1 MLKLGRLISMKY
13 ISEIRQVQC
22 DRGVL
27 EYELTRKA
35 VKNVNLRIKPDGKI
49 YVSANRRVPLKFIE
63 NFIKEKQEYITR
75 AQERYEEIQK
85 HILTDP
91 IEYVSGDRFN
101 VLGKSLVLRVT
112 QGKPESVA
120 YNGEY
125 IYLTVKNKDDL
136 RHKEILISKWLKE
149 LQVETFN
156 QISKEV
162 HGLFI
167 KYDIN
172 YPIIKTRKMKSRWGS
187 CQYKKGI
194 ITLNS
199 KLIEVP
205 IRCIE
210 YVVLHEFAHFIHPNH
225 SKKFYDFVAKLMP
238 DWKDRKKELEKWA

>member
-1 MLKLGRLISMKY
+1 MKY

-22 DRGVL
+22 DRGLL
-27 EYELTRKA
+27 EYELTRKP

-49 YVSANRRVPLKFIE
+49 YVSANRRVPLKFID
-63 NFIKEKQEYITR
+63 NFIKEKQEYIAR
-75 AQERYEEIQK
+75 AQERYEERQK

-120 YNGEY
+120 NNEVY

-172 YPIIKTRKMKSRWGS
+172 YPIIKIRKMKSRWGS

-225 SKKFYDFVAKLMP
+225 SKKFYDFVANLMP
-238 DWKDRKKELEKWA
+238 DWKDRMKELEKWAYLKGYGKH